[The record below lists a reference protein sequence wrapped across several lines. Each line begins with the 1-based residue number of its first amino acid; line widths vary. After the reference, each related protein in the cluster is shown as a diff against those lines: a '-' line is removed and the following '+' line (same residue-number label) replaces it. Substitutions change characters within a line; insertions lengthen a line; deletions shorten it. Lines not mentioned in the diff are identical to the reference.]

1 MRSVGPISEWGFY
14 LYMVLY
20 IYNHILSSEN
30 IMKNTIATKSLY
42 PDNKIVQSLICSTP
56 SDINREVFDTI
67 HPIINEDADNITIN
81 IKGVDEL
88 VDAKTL
94 KLALNDEELSFMRV
108 LDVTRALDISVE
120 STGMVTLSEAKVIGE
135 KEVQQ
140 ATVERAQVRVNGV
153 SFNFSAIGDIVSYS
167 AVNSRTLRS
176 DAVSP
181 SSRFSAEAVH
191 NGNRV
196 LVRLPIQYCNE
207 ILLMVVKKHKANIEA
222 LKPSIR
228 EFILEAINETFPHK
242 EGYLNDTEIRALA
255 AKVENADEV
264 SGFDKYTLIAFIQ
277 IVVTNYERYKRLY
290 NSVRGDAQGI

>member
-1 MRSVGPISEWGFY
+1 MSVDFVRVWCFY
-14 LYMVLY
+14 SYMVLY
-20 IYNHILSSEN
+20 IYKPILISEN

-56 SDINREVFDTI
+56 SGVNREALNTTY
-67 HPIINEDADNITIN
+67 PIINEDADNITIN
-81 IKGVDEL
+81 IKGVDKL

-120 STGMVTLSEAKVIGE
+120 STGMVTLSEAKLVGQ
-135 KEVQQ
+135 KETQQ
-140 ATVERAQVRVNGV
+140 VTVERAQVRVNGLA
-153 SFNFSAIGDIVSYS
+153 FNFSAIGDIVSYS

-181 SSRFSAEAVH
+181 FSRFSVEAVH

-207 ILLMVVKKHKANIEA
+207 ILLMVVKKHKANTEA

-242 EGYLNDTEIRALA
+242 EGYLNDTEIQTLA
-255 AKVENADEV
+255 ALVKNADEV

-290 NSVRGDAQGI
+290 NSVRGDEQGV